1 MNDRS
6 NQPRSDGPGFLT
18 GLLFGALIGAGV
30 AMILAPQTGEDTR
43 DLLRAK
49 AREASGRVRDAAD
62 DVGTSTGDLL
72 ERGRKIVEEA
82 KARID
87 ASVDEGK
94 SAAEQ
99 QRSTLE
105 HNT

>member
-1 MNDRS
+1 MSTLNDRS
-6 NQPRSDGPGFLT
+6 NQQPAEGSGFLS

-43 DLLRAK
+43 DFLRAK
-49 AREASGRVRDAAD
+49 AREASGRVRDAAGD
-62 DVGTSTGDLL
+62 TNDLL

-94 SAAEQ
+94 AAADQ
-99 QRSTLE
+99 QRTTLE

>member
-1 MNDRS
+1 MNTLNDQS
-6 NQPRSDGPGFLT
+6 NQQSAEGPGFVT

-43 DLLRAK
+43 DFLRAK
-49 AREASGRVRDAAD
+49 GREASGRVRDVAGD
-62 DVGTSTGDLL
+62 TNDLL

-87 ASVDEGK
+87 ASVGEGK
-94 SAAEQ
+94 AAADQ
-99 QRSTLE
+99 QRTTLE